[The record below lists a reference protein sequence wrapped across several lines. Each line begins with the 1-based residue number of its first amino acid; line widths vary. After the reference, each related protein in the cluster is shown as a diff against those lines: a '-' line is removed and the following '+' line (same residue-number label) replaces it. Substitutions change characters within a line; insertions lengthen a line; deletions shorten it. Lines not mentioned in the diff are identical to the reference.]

1 MISMLRLQQHVLG
14 RCCVPGSRTPW
25 GYRLQKGKRSSCSA
39 ERQAVQDLTLPFLF
53 LIFCEAL
60 KVHPGPRTWEGRVG

>member
-1 MISMLRLQQHVLG
+1 MISTLRMQQHVLG

-53 LIFCEAL
+53 LIS
-60 KVHPGPRTWEGRVG
+60 VRHSRSIRVPELGKGG